1 MLGEKIIDEQLCWKY
16 IKYEVREP
24 SIRVSKGK
32 SQKTRAETVTIDSK
46 LKELGKTVNSWA
58 KKKTK
63 FEKTMF
69 YFEKW
74 YVFSISKCLM
84 GLP

>member
-16 IKYEVREP
+16 IKYEVP

-46 LKELGKTVNSWA
+46 LKELGKTVNS
-58 KKKTK
+58 
-63 FEKTMF
+63 
-69 YFEKW
+69 
-74 YVFSISKCLM
+74 
-84 GLP
+84 

>member
-16 IKYEVREP
+16 IKYEVRKS

-58 KKKTK
+58 KKKQNLK
-63 FEKTMF
+63 KLCFVLKSGMF
-69 YFEKW
+69 S
-74 YVFSISKCLM
+74 VFLNV
-84 GLP
+84 